1 MYEKLIYTLELG
13 EDSST
18 WREGWWNIIYQGCL
32 TECLYLRGRKQKT
45 RFFQKGGGGGRCQ
58 KSKKNFRKQLGG
70 VRFCYKMSFLKKT
83 NQEQKLCN
91 LILWWVV
98 YYWPWSDSGRSEDI
112 HLFAKGSKKTW
123 ARKDIYKGPHWRV
136 LVKWKQSQGNNL
148 QFCQYWVLFAYKDLE
163 ELKIY
168 MGRWDETKNK
178 ERN

>member
-13 EDSST
+13 EDLST

-32 TECLYLRGRKQKT
+32 TECLYLHGRKQKT
-45 RFFQKGGGGGRCQ
+45 RFFQKRGGGW
-58 KSKKNFRKQLGG
+58 KG
-70 VRFCYKMSFLKKT
+70 VRSQERILGSSLEELDSATKWVFKKT

-112 HLFAKGSKKTW
+112 HLFGKGSKRTW
-123 ARKDIYKGPHWRV
+123 ARKDIYKSPHWRV

-148 QFCQYWVLFAYKDLE
+148 QFCQYWILFAYKDLE
-163 ELKIY
+163 KLKIH